1 MIMIL
6 IKKELKQ
13 YFSSPIAY
21 ILIFFFTLM
30 VSLWTFQFQAFFAN
44 NVANFRVIFNVIP
57 IFFIVLVPA
66 VTMRTWSEEQKSGAD
81 ELLLTLPFSEMQL
94 VLGKFIAAFFLFIVM
109 LLINLCLTL
118 SLLPFGDFELGV
130 LFANYLGIILLS
142 AVEVSLGCF
151 LSSLTKNQ
159 ISNFLLATLVLF
171 LLTLIG
177 YLPSLPS
184 LPRWIASFI
193 SYVSIP
199 KHLDSFVKGL
209 IDTRDVLYYLI
220 LSALFL
226 FLNRQVLINRKWR

>member
-94 VLGKFIAAFFLFIVM
+94 VLGKFIAAFFLFVVM

-171 LLTLIG
+171 LLTLVG

-184 LPRWIASFI
+184 LPRWIANFI

-220 LSALFL
+220 LCALFL